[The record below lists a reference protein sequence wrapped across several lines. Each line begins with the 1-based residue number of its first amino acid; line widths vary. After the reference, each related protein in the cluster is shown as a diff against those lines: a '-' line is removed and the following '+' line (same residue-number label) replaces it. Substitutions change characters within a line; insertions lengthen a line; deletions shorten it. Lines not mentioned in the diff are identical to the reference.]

1 MSYLDSPAS
10 KDRAAMSYLDLP
22 RIHFAGQFTTGPSTI
37 NNQWP
42 NYNLAQALGGVGWN
56 PDGNAYFK
64 LSGCTVQSVIDD
76 GTGDGSADT
85 LVGQGVASTDNWGDG
100 GVPAKIVDLDPQ
112 QQLVSMLYGLQLQ
125 IGDGDNSVTV
135 DFEPVWF
142 QDYIGV
148 SAAYQSVLVRPLWG
162 SHISSHVLQC
172 LQKRSPELLSIKF
185 VVDQPFQEPPNS
197 RPPASRCLAR
207 IVGTIGPGEA
217 DAPINF
223 VEGRLL
229 RPVGTQV
236 QGLNFGPAIIRGQRL
251 TIDLLNAIP
260 WVRHAPPAP
269 PTPPALGTLEV
280 SFTAPKSPTASLGT
294 FDYSD
299 SARQT
304 RALIQDF
311 DLSGLSVAD
320 YDNLLS
326 APITVGQ
333 GPGAPTFQEDDL
345 GLYVDATPYVFR
357 MEAKTQAKI
366 QLWAGRFGTAQ
377 EGVEILIADA
387 TNRLP
392 GRPPPPPVGVVGAGG
407 TLLSFAPGSV
417 LTDSNG
423 GATVTIEGGNP
434 ADARGFIDGQVF
446 ALSFRPNPAITHP
459 DRKTFLSILVHDEFN
474 VAPTWENIQPIMEQ
488 YARLY
493 PFMSFVPLTD
503 PAAIRDD
510 GWIPKLLQV
519 FSYPIEDPRYMPVVR
534 DLSEAKQKA
543 IVAWLN
549 NGAPG

>member
-1 MSYLDSPAS
+1 MSYLDSSAS
-10 KDRAAMSYLDLP
+10 KDRAATSYLDLP

-37 NNQWP
+37 NNTSS
-42 NYNLAQALGGVGWN
+42 NYNLANRNPAAPGWN

-64 LSGCTVQSVIDD
+64 LSDCIVQSVIDD
-76 GTGDGSADT
+76 GTGDGSTDT

-112 QQLVSMLYGLQLQ
+112 QQFVSMLYGLQLQ
-125 IGDGDNSVTV
+125 IGDGDNSVTA

-142 QDYIGV
+142 QDYLGV
-148 SAAYQSVLVRPLWG
+148 SAAYQSVLVRPSWG
-162 SHISSHVLQC
+162 SNITSHVLQS
-172 LQKRSPELLSIKF
+172 LQKHSPELLSIKF

-217 DAPINF
+217 DGPINF

-236 QGLNFGPAIIRGQRL
+236 QGLNFGPAIVRDRRL

-260 WVRHAPPAP
+260 WVRHPPPAP

-280 SFTAPKSPTASLGT
+280 SFRASKGPTVSLGT
-294 FDYSD
+294 VDYSD

-311 DLSGLSVAD
+311 DLSGLSDAD
-320 YDNLLS
+320 YNDLLN
-326 APITVGQ
+326 APITVGS
-333 GPGAPTFQEDDL
+333 PGTPAFQEDAS

-366 QLWAGRFGTAQ
+366 QLWAGRFGAAQ

-392 GRPPPPPVGVVGAGG
+392 GRPPPPVGVVGAGG
-407 TLLSFAPGSV
+407 TLLSFTPGSV

-434 ADARGFIDGQVF
+434 GDARGFIDGQVY
-446 ALSFRPNPAITHP
+446 ALSFRPNPAIAHP
-459 DRKTFLSILVHDEFN
+459 DRETFLSILVHDEFN

-503 PAAIRDD
+503 PAAIRDG

-519 FSYPIEDPRYMPVVR
+519 FSCPIEDPRYMPVVR
-534 DLSEAKQKA
+534 DLSKAKQEA